1 MGALPGSGCRPDQ
14 HNAPCLFL
22 LATLLAL
29 GFWFVGCAK
38 AQPAEWNAALE
49 IRAALFE
56 SALRQSTVA
65 LPPSGEVRVQ
75 LAFGGAA
82 DLDLYVTDP
91 LQETVYL
98 GNSPSRSG
106 GRLEQDLRCDARVPR
121 IEAVAFPN
129 ALPGIYRV
137 GVDYPEGC
145 SARPGPV
152 AFVVRV
158 DHGGVHE
165 LVRQLIEPLHFEPIV
180 LEFEFGAPE

>member
-1 MGALPGSGCRPDQ
+1 MGALPGSGCKPDQ
-14 HNAPCLFL
+14 HNALCLFL

-29 GFWFVGCAK
+29 GLWFSGCAK
-38 AQPAEWNAALE
+38 SPPAEWNAALE
-49 IRAALFE
+49 ARAALFE
-56 SALRQSTVA
+56 AALRGSAAA
-65 LPPSGEVRVQ
+65 LPPPGEVRVQ

-91 LQETVYL
+91 LQETVYF

-106 GRLEQDLRCDARVPR
+106 GRLERDLRCDARVPR

-129 ALPGIYRV
+129 AGPGSCRV
-137 GVDYPEGC
+137 GIDYPEGC
-145 SARPGPV
+145 SAKPGPV

-165 LVRQLIEPLHFEPIV
+165 LVRRLIEPMHFEPIV
-180 LEFEFGAPE
+180 LEFELGAAE